1 VRSHRAP
8 FLALV
13 LFALGCSGRSGTS
26 TFPKAPLVLISIDT
40 LRADHL
46 PAYGYRGVETPHLDR
61 LRKDSIL
68 FERAYS
74 HVPLTLPAHASLL
87 TGLLPFEHGVR
98 DNLGY
103 HLDAKAHPTLAG
115 LLKAQGYATGGAVSA
130 YVLRGATGIGT
141 SFDFYEDGVTAPE
154 GSQAASQAQRRG
166 GETAALALRWLQKV
180 KDGPF
185 FLFFHIYEPH
195 SPYEPPEPFK
205 SRYPLAYDG
214 EIATADQIV
223 GDFLEEL
230 RRVGVYDRA
239 LVILLSDHGEGLG
252 EHGEEEHG
260 ILLYRWALQVP
271 LLLKLPGAR
280 RAGSS
285 LAAPVQLIDIVPT
298 VTSLLSLSTPKGLRG
313 QSVLDPNRKAARV
326 YGETFYPRIHLGW
339 SDLRS
344 LVDERYQYIEGRK
357 RELYDVVEDPGER
370 RDIQAGQGAVA
381 RAMEKELFGYPAALT
396 GPGDV
401 ATADLEKLAA
411 LGYLGG
417 AVSATGPLPDP
428 RESIHVLQDA
438 KAAFRLAADGR
449 DDQAVTAF
457 RKILE
462 RFPVFFDVQYELGQT
477 LARMGRFA
485 EAYEAYKAALR
496 SAPSLVGPVSVAL
509 ARVCLE
515 MGRLEEAELNA
526 KIASQTQ
533 PGLAHELLA
542 RVALSRDDLARAER
556 EAQLAVGDPVAERDR
571 AVILAE
577 VHIRRAEF
585 TQALAILDEE
595 ERVIRERGAS
605 PLRDLAFLR
614 GDALARTGRYGEA
627 EAAFKQEIRDFP
639 RNAQAYARLA
649 IIYGLQHRSL
659 REVDSLLE
667 AMVRAN
673 PAAET
678 MLLAAKTLES
688 MGDARGGL
696 AWRRRAGPPSGTG
709 TSAPH

>member
-1 VRSHRAP
+1 
-8 FLALV
+8 LILV
-13 LFALGCSGRSGTS
+13 ALGCSGKRGTS

-46 PAYGYRGVETPHLDR
+46 PAYGYRAVETPHLDR
-61 LRKDSIL
+61 LRRDSIL
-68 FERAYS
+68 FEHAYS
-74 HVPLTLPAHASLL
+74 HVPLTLPAHVSLL

-103 HLDAKAHPTLAG
+103 RLDAKAHPTLTT

-130 YVLRGATGIGT
+130 YVLRGGTGIGT
-141 SFDFYEDGVTAPE
+141 SFDFYEDRIVAPE

-166 GETAALALRWLQKV
+166 GETAALALKWLQRV

-185 FLFFHIYEPH
+185 FLFLHVYEPH
-195 SPYEPPEPFK
+195 APYEPPEPFK

-230 RRVGVYDRA
+230 RRIGVYDRA

-252 EHGEEEHG
+252 EHGEQEHG

-271 LLLKLPGAR
+271 LLLKLPGAQ
-280 RAGSS
+280 RAGTS
-285 LAAPVQLIDIVPT
+285 LAAPVQLIDVVPT
-298 VTSLLSLSTPKGLRG
+298 VTNLLALSAPKGLRG
-313 QSVLDPNRKAARV
+313 QSLLEPSRKPEHV

-344 LVDERYQYIEGRK
+344 LIDDRYQYIEGRK
-357 RELYDVVEDPGER
+357 RELYDVVRDPGELN
-370 RDIQAGQGAVA
+370 DIQAGAVA
-381 RAMEKELFGYPAALT
+381 RAMATELAGYPAGLA

-401 ATADLEKLAA
+401 EIADLEKLTA

-417 AVSATGPLPDP
+417 AVNATGPLPDP
-428 RESIHVLQDA
+428 RESIHVLADA

-457 RKILE
+457 REILK
-462 RFPVFFDVQYELGQT
+462 RFPVFFDARYELGQT

-485 EAYEAYKAALR
+485 EAYEAYRAGLR
-496 SAPSLVGPVSVAL
+496 SAPSLAGPVSVAL

-515 MGRLEEAELNA
+515 MGKLDEAELNA
-526 KIASQTQ
+526 KIASKTQ
-533 PGLAHELLA
+533 PALAHELLA
-542 RVALSRDDLARAER
+542 RAALSRDDLAGAER
-556 EAQLAVGDPVAERDR
+556 EAQLAVGDPVAERNR
-571 AVILAE
+571 TLILAE

-585 TQALAILDEE
+585 VPALAILDGAA
-595 ERVIRERGAS
+595 RVIRETGAS
-605 PLRDLAFLR
+605 PLRDLQFLR
-614 GDALARTGRYGEA
+614 GDALARLGRHQEA
-627 EAAFKQEIRDFP
+627 EAAFRQEIRDFP
-639 RNAQAYARLA
+639 RNSQAYARLA
-649 IIYGLQHRSL
+649 IVYGLEHRGV
-659 REVDSLLE
+659 RDVDQLLW

-673 PAAET
+673 PGPEIA
-678 MLLAAKTLES
+678 LLAAKTLES
-688 MGDARGGL
+688 MGDARGGQ
-696 AWRRRAGPPSGTG
+696 AWRRRARPPNETG
-709 TSAPH
+709 TRRR